1 MPTTHDGISCA
12 LAPNP
17 AWIGIGVALLAAGA
31 GLGYAGSYVVAVA
44 LVVVG
49 LLVLV
54 NQKGQR
60 RVRVL
65 ATKLLVEDERLLRA
79 LLIGPKRSRVE
90 WSEVRGV
97 RIDGGSLRL
106 DTAGA
111 PFVTAQGASREDLE
125 TLAARADA
133 AWVKAR
139 AEREESP

>member
-1 MPTTHDGISCA
+1 MPSTHDGISCA
-12 LAPNP
+12 LAPSP
-17 AWIGIGVALLAAGA
+17 VWIGVGLALLGAGA
-31 GLGYAGSYVVAVA
+31 WLGFAGTYVVAVA

-79 LLIGPKRSRVE
+79 LLIGPARSRVE
-90 WSEVRGV
+90 WKDVRSV
-97 RIDGGSLRL
+97 RIDGGALRL
-106 DTAGA
+106 DTDGA

-133 AWVKAR
+133 ALAKDR
-139 AEREESP
+139 AERAEAP